1 MAIAFVEDVYKRLPP
16 GVVVTEDEYIETLL
30 NDAETKIKVKIPD
43 LEQKVAD
50 NELSADLV
58 RMIEA
63 EMVKRVVMNPEGFTQ
78 EADGNYSYSI
88 SRDVASGL
96 LEVTDEEWA
105 QLGVSTALGILAPKI
120 NAPWCHPSADPA
132 YWFQYYTVR

>member
-1 MAIAFVEDVYKRLPP
+1 MAIASVEDVHKRLPP
-16 GVVVTEDEYIETLL
+16 GVVVAEDEYIETLL

-43 LEQKVAD
+43 LEQRVAD

-58 RMIEA
+58 KMIET
-63 EMVKRVVMNPEGFTQ
+63 EMVKRVVMNPECYIQ
-78 EADGNYSYSI
+78 DANVNYSYSI
-88 SRDVASGL
+88 SKDVASVL
-96 LEVTDEEWA
+96 LEVTDVVWA

-120 NAPWCHPSADPA
+120 NAPRCHHSADPA